1 MTNNQSAKQ
10 LLFTWAVKS
19 IVITCCLLGSMAAV
33 NFDVYA
39 APVKSE
45 FPTDSLRTTEA
56 KSNDGPRKHLIQGIV
71 LSATDKEPLPGVTI
85 FIKGTSQGTQSD
97 LEGRFRLETD
107 VAAPKLQFTYASMK
121 PLLLPWKGEKEM
133 KVLMEDGVELIDEVV
148 VTGYQRIRK
157 NEMIGSANTVKS
169 EDLFYDGHQSIEQM
183 LQGKL
188 VGTSVLNTSGLV
200 GTAQKV
206 RVRGTSTLLGNQ
218 EPVWVVDGI
227 IQEDPLPFKPR
238 DLDALGS
245 ISQDNFD
252 MIKNF
257 VGNSIS
263 WLSPNDIMTISV
275 LKDAAATVMYGVK
288 AANGVIIITTK
299 QGKAGR
305 LSVNY
310 SGGMTVAPR
319 IYYSKMNLMNSS
331 ERVDVSEEIYRRGLV
346 SEANRPLERIG
357 YEGLLGQYLRKEISY
372 AQFQQEVEKVRMNN
386 TDWFKELFRH
396 SVSHNHSVSLSGGTD
411 RFKYYASIN
420 SSFTNGISVGNDA
433 KNYSASVSVD
443 TRLSDK
449 INLGIR
455 LNAASNKTNGFFRVD
470 PYQYASTINRAI
482 PAYNEDGSLFYYA
495 KSQDANRRM
504 YNILHEMDCT
514 GNTNTTNSVAL
525 SANLRWTIV
534 QGLQFEGLFGYNL
547 SNVVGSSF
555 ADEQS
560 FFITNLRGY
569 EFGLYEPGE
578 LEYKKSRLPH
588 GGELNT
594 TENRNTNYTLRGTLS
609 YNKIF
614 GDVHR
619 MSLMAGS
626 EIRNNK
632 YDGYN
637 TTLYGYFPNRGKSII
652 FPPRQVIDPLDASR
666 WIENDLYHQ
675 FKNAIIDRK
684 INTVGMFA
692 TGMYSFDERYIFS
705 ASIRSDASNRFGQDE
720 RNRFLPVWS
729 AGARWNIINEPWI
742 KDIRWISD
750 FNFRASYGWQGNV
763 ASNYGPDLI
772 AELGRGRDFIDLRT
786 GRYMLKIK
794 SLPYDNLRWE
804 KTKSINLGVDFGLW
818 KNRIAFSAEY
828 YSKHTTDLI
837 VSKAVPYEYGV
848 MFMPING
855 GDMNNYG
862 FEFTATFTPI
872 RTKDWVWNISV
883 NTAKNFNEIKS
894 TMAENQNWR
903 AASGGSIHK
912 EGYPVGAF
920 WAWDFA
926 GLDAQGGY
934 PLFRIPTI
942 EEGADK
948 LDATSYMKYAGTTE
962 PDISG
967 GLSTVLRWKSIT
979 LSSSFSIA
987 LGGKRFLTDL
997 FSEDYLN
1004 NSTPSAYS
1012 NLSKEMVNRW
1022 QKPGDE
1028 QHTQIPSI
1036 PNHNIPMVYLPNGS
1050 NEYAHRLYNY
1060 STARVVNASFMRCNN
1075 ISLSYTV
1082 PAKLIQRMS
1091 LNNLSISGSV
1101 SNPFIVVSK
1110 DYKGID
1116 PEVATGAQPITP
1128 TYSVTLNIGI

>member
-1 MTNNQSAKQ
+1 
-10 LLFTWAVKS
+10 
-19 IVITCCLLGSMAAV
+19 
-33 NFDVYA
+33 
-39 APVKSE
+39 
-45 FPTDSLRTTEA
+45 
-56 KSNDGPRKHLIQGIV
+56 
-71 LSATDKEPLPGVTI
+71 
-85 FIKGTSQGTQSD
+85 
-97 LEGRFRLETD
+97 
-107 VAAPKLQFTYASMK
+107 MK

-305 LSVNY
+305 ISVNY

-433 KNYSASVSVD
+433 KNYSASVSID

-449 INLGIR
+449 INLGVR

-525 SANLRWTIV
+525 SANLRWTIL

-560 FFITNLRGY
+560 FFISNLRGY

-626 EIRNNK
+626 EIRSNK

-675 FKNAIIDRK
+675 FNNTIIDRK

-750 FNFRASYGWQGNV
+750 FPRFVRV
-763 ASNYGPDLI
+763 ARQCS
-772 AELGRGRDFIDLRT
+772 
-786 GRYMLKIK
+786 KQ
-794 SLPYDNLRWE
+794 
-804 KTKSINLGVDFGLW
+804 LW
-818 KNRIAFSAEY
+818 PRF
-828 YSKHTTDLI
+828 DCR
-837 VSKAVPYEYGV
+837 
-848 MFMPING
+848 
-855 GDMNNYG
+855 
-862 FEFTATFTPI
+862 I
-872 RTKDWVWNISV
+872 RT
-883 NTAKNFNEIKS
+883 
-894 TMAENQNWR
+894 
-903 AASGGSIHK
+903 
-912 EGYPVGAF
+912 
-920 WAWDFA
+920 WA
-926 GLDAQGGY
+926 
-934 PLFRIPTI
+934 
-942 EEGADK
+942 
-948 LDATSYMKYAGTTE
+948 
-962 PDISG
+962 
-967 GLSTVLRWKSIT
+967 
-979 LSSSFSIA
+979 
-987 LGGKRFLTDL
+987 
-997 FSEDYLN
+997 
-1004 NSTPSAYS
+1004 
-1012 NLSKEMVNRW
+1012 
-1022 QKPGDE
+1022 
-1028 QHTQIPSI
+1028 
-1036 PNHNIPMVYLPNGS
+1036 
-1050 NEYAHRLYNY
+1050 RLY
-1060 STARVVNASFMRCNN
+1060 
-1075 ISLSYTV
+1075 
-1082 PAKLIQRMS
+1082 
-1091 LNNLSISGSV
+1091 
-1101 SNPFIVVSK
+1101 
-1110 DYKGID
+1110 
-1116 PEVATGAQPITP
+1116 
-1128 TYSVTLNIGI
+1128 